1 MDIFPLYFIIKEEV
15 MTKKQGKLAVYI
27 GQIITNSLLVLYLG
41 MILAKMKSFSN
52 IYESIENGAGNIED
66 FLSQMEFAIFEYLGR
81 FKNIIQYIGFIKF
94 LFFVNLVLLIA
105 GIFIFKE
112 QIKKYIFSA
121 AGTCILLISFI
132 TISPLMQFV
141 KVVKANIM
149 AINFS
154 NPDLGAIE
162 GSFANISQAL
172 QNLAN
177 DFDPQKAKFAK
188 FLIIL
193 AIILFVVSIVVFALA
208 IKNKEY
214 DNLSDLNTDAKN
226 APENSLENDKQN
238 QTKPSEELKEE
249 VKCEKT
255 NENIKEEENKS
266 KKEKISEKSDL
277 AEDAKDKEN
286 KKEVKNKSTKDK
298 KNQEKD
304 KNTKAK
310 NDDIIIK
317 RGAYD
322 FSSGFK
328 KNNIEE
334 KKQENPQENNK

>member
-1 MDIFPLYFIIKEEV
+1 M
-15 MTKKQGKLAVYI
+15 
-27 GQIITNSLLVLYLG
+27 
-41 MILAKMKSFSN
+41 
-52 IYESIENGAGNIED
+52 
-66 FLSQMEFAIFEYLGR
+66 
-81 FKNIIQYIGFIKF
+81 
-94 LFFVNLVLLIA
+94 LIA

-121 AGTCILLISFI
+121 AGTLVLLISFI
-132 TISPLMQFV
+132 TISPLMEFV

-188 FLIIL
+188 FLVIL
-193 AIILFVVSIVVFALA
+193 AIILFVISIVVFALA

-226 APENSLENDKQN
+226 TPENSLENDKKS
-238 QTKPSEELKEE
+238 QTKTSEELKEE

-255 NENIKEEENKS
+255 NENIKEENEN

-277 AEDAKDKEN
+277 AEDAKEKEN
-286 KKEVKNKSTKDK
+286 KNKSTKDK

-304 KNTKAK
+304 KNTKSK

-334 KKQENPQENNK
+334 

>member
-1 MDIFPLYFIIKEEV
+1 

-41 MILAKMKSFSN
+41 MILAKMKSFSD

-66 FLSQMEFAIFEYLGR
+66 FLSQMEFAIFEYLGK

-121 AGTCILLISFI
+121 AGTLVLLISFI
-132 TISPLMQFV
+132 TISPLMEFV

-188 FLIIL
+188 FLVIL

-249 VKCEKT
+249 VKNEKT
-255 NENIKEEENKS
+255 NENIKEENEN

-328 KNNIEE
+328 KNDIEE

>member
-1 MDIFPLYFIIKEEV
+1 

-27 GQIITNSLLVLYLG
+27 GQIITNSLLVVYLG

-177 DFDPQKAKFAK
+177 DFGPQKAKFAK
-188 FLIIL
+188 FLVIL
-193 AIILFVVSIVVFALA
+193 AIILFVISIVVFALA

-214 DNLSDLNTDAKN
+214 DNLSNLNTDAN
-226 APENSLENDKQN
+226 NTPENSLENAEQS
-238 QTKPSEELKEE
+238 QTKTSEELKAE

-255 NENIKEEENKS
+255 NENIKEEEEENKS

-277 AEDAKDKEN
+277 AKDAKGKEN

-334 KKQENPQENNK
+334 

>member
-1 MDIFPLYFIIKEEV
+1 

-52 IYESIENGAGNIED
+52 IYESIENGTGNIED
-66 FLSQMEFAIFEYLGR
+66 FLSQMEFAIFEYLGK

-121 AGTCILLISFI
+121 VGTLVLLISFI

-172 QNLAN
+172 QNLAT

-188 FLIIL
+188 LLVIL
-193 AIILFVVSIVVFALA
+193 AIILFVVSIVSFALA

-226 APENSLENDKQN
+226 TPENSLENDEQS
-238 QTKPSEELKEE
+238 QTKPSEELKAE

-255 NENIKEEENKS
+255 NENIKEEE
-266 KKEKISEKSDL
+266 ISEKSDL

-286 KKEVKNKSTKDK
+286 KKEVKNKSTKEKED
-298 KNQEKD
+298 KD

-310 NDDIIIK
+310 NNDIIIK

-334 KKQENPQENNK
+334 

>member
-1 MDIFPLYFIIKEEV
+1 

-41 MILAKMKSFSN
+41 MILAKMKSFSD
-52 IYESIENGAGNIED
+52 IYESIKNGAGNIED
-66 FLSQMEFAIFEYLGR
+66 FLSQMEFAIFEYLGK

-121 AGTCILLISFI
+121 AGTLVLLISFI
-132 TISPLMQFV
+132 TISPLMEFV

-172 QNLAN
+172 QNLAT

-188 FLIIL
+188 FLVIL
-193 AIILFVVSIVVFALA
+193 AIILFVVSIVSFALA

-226 APENSLENDKQN
+226 TPENSLENDEQN

-255 NENIKEEENKS
+255 NENIKEEE
-266 KKEKISEKSDL
+266 ISEKSDL
-277 AEDAKDKEN
+277 AKDAKQKEN
-286 KKEVKNKSTKDK
+286 KKEVKNKSTKEKEDK
-298 KNQEKD
+298 DKD

-334 KKQENPQENNK
+334 

>member
-1 MDIFPLYFIIKEEV
+1 

-27 GQIITNSLLVLYLG
+27 GQIITNSLLVLYVG

-52 IYESIENGAGNIED
+52 IYESIENGTGNIED
-66 FLSQMEFAIFEYLGR
+66 FLSQMEFAIFEYLGK

-121 AGTCILLISFI
+121 AGTLVLLISFI
-132 TISPLMQFV
+132 TISPLMEFV

-172 QNLAN
+172 QKLAT

-188 FLIIL
+188 LLVIL
-193 AIILFVVSIVVFALA
+193 AIILFVVSIVFFALA

-226 APENSLENDKQN
+226 TPENPLENDKQI
-238 QTKPSEELKEE
+238 QTKTSEELKEE
-249 VKCEKT
+249 DKNEKT

-277 AEDAKDKEN
+277 AEDAKQKEN
-286 KKEVKNKSTKDK
+286 KKEVKNKSTKEKEDK
-298 KNQEKD
+298 DKDKDKD

-334 KKQENPQENNK
+334 

>member
-1 MDIFPLYFIIKEEV
+1 

-121 AGTCILLISFI
+121 AGTLVLLISFI

-188 FLIIL
+188 FLVIL
-193 AIILFVVSIVVFALA
+193 AIILFVISIVFFALA

-226 APENSLENDKQN
+226 KPENSLENAEQN

-255 NENIKEEENKS
+255 NENIKEE
-266 KKEKISEKSDL
+266 KISEKSDL
-277 AEDAKDKEN
+277 AEDAKQKEN
-286 KKEVKNKSTKDK
+286 KKEVKNKSTKEKEDK
-298 KNQEKD
+298 DKD

-334 KKQENPQENNK
+334 

>member
-1 MDIFPLYFIIKEEV
+1 

-41 MILAKMKSFSN
+41 MILAKMKSFSD

-66 FLSQMEFAIFEYLGR
+66 FLSQMEFAIFEYLGK

-121 AGTCILLISFI
+121 AGTLVLLISFI
-132 TISPLMQFV
+132 TISPLMEFV

-188 FLIIL
+188 LLVIL

-226 APENSLENDKQN
+226 APENSLENDEQN

-249 VKCEKT
+249 VKYEKT
-255 NENIKEEENKS
+255 NENIKEEEKENEN

-298 KNQEKD
+298 KNQDKD
-304 KNTKAK
+304 KITKAK
-310 NDDIIIK
+310 IDDIIIK

>member
-1 MDIFPLYFIIKEEV
+1 

-52 IYESIENGAGNIED
+52 IYESIENGTGNIED
-66 FLSQMEFAIFEYLGR
+66 FLSQMEFAIFEYLGK

-121 AGTCILLISFI
+121 AGTLVLLISFI
-132 TISPLMQFV
+132 TISPLMEFV

-162 GSFANISQAL
+162 GSFANISKAL

-188 FLIIL
+188 FLVIL
-193 AIILFVVSIVVFALA
+193 AIILFVISIVFFALA

-214 DNLSDLNTDAKN
+214 DNLSDLNTDAKDTT
-226 APENSLENDKQN
+226 ENSLENTEKT

-249 VKCEKT
+249 VKSEKT
-255 NENIKEEENKS
+255 NENIKEEEKEKEN

-277 AEDAKDKEN
+277 AKDTKEKEN
-286 KKEVKNKSTKDK
+286 KKEVKNKSTKEKEDK
-298 KNQEKD
+298 Y

-328 KNNIEE
+328 KNNIDENA
-334 KKQENPQENNK
+334 QENPQENNK

>member
-1 MDIFPLYFIIKEEV
+1 

-66 FLSQMEFAIFEYLGR
+66 FLSQMEFAIFEYLGK

-121 AGTCILLISFI
+121 AGTLVLLISFI
-132 TISPLMQFV
+132 TISPLMEFV

-188 FLIIL
+188 FLVIL
-193 AIILFVVSIVVFALA
+193 AIILFVVSIVFFALA

-238 QTKPSEELKEE
+238 QTKTSEELKEE

-277 AEDAKDKEN
+277 AKDTKEKEN
-286 KKEVKNKSTKDK
+286 KNKSTKDK

-304 KNTKAK
+304 KNTKSK

-334 KKQENPQENNK
+334 

>member
-1 MDIFPLYFIIKEEV
+1 

-52 IYESIENGAGNIED
+52 IYESIENGTGNIED
-66 FLSQMEFAIFEYLGR
+66 FLSQMEFAIFEYLGK

-121 AGTCILLISFI
+121 AGTLVLLISFI
-132 TISPLMQFV
+132 TISPLMEFV

-177 DFDPQKAKFAK
+177 DFGPQKAKFAK
-188 FLIIL
+188 FLVIL
-193 AIILFVVSIVVFALA
+193 AIILFVISIVVFALA

-226 APENSLENDKQN
+226 TPENSLENDKKS
-238 QTKPSEELKEE
+238 QTKTSEELKEE
-249 VKCEKT
+249 VKNEKT
-255 NENIKEEENKS
+255 NENIKEENEN

-277 AEDAKDKEN
+277 AEDAKEKEN
-286 KKEVKNKSTKDK
+286 KNKSTKDK

-304 KNTKAK
+304 KNTKSK

-334 KKQENPQENNK
+334 

>member
-1 MDIFPLYFIIKEEV
+1 

-66 FLSQMEFAIFEYLGR
+66 FLSQMEFAIFEYLGK

-112 QIKKYIFSA
+112 QIKKYIFQA
-121 AGTCILLISFI
+121 AGTLVLLISFI

-188 FLIIL
+188 FLVIL
-193 AIILFVVSIVVFALA
+193 AIILFVISIVFFALA

-226 APENSLENDKQN
+226 TPENSLENDEQN
-238 QTKPSEELKEE
+238 QTKPSEELNEE

-255 NENIKEEENKS
+255 NENIKEEKEKEKENEN

-334 KKQENPQENNK
+334 

>member
-1 MDIFPLYFIIKEEV
+1 

-66 FLSQMEFAIFEYLGR
+66 FLSQMEFSIFEYLGK

-112 QIKKYIFSA
+112 QIKKYIFQA
-121 AGTCILLISFI
+121 AGTLVLLISFI

-172 QNLAN
+172 QKLAT

-188 FLIIL
+188 FLVIL
-193 AIILFVVSIVVFALA
+193 AIILFVVSIVFFALA

-226 APENSLENDKQN
+226 TPENSLENDEQN

-255 NENIKEEENKS
+255 NENIKEEEEKENEN

-277 AEDAKDKEN
+277 AEDAKEKEN
-286 KKEVKNKSTKDK
+286 KNKSTKDK

-334 KKQENPQENNK
+334 

>member
-1 MDIFPLYFIIKEEV
+1 

-66 FLSQMEFAIFEYLGR
+66 FLSQMEFAIFEYLGK

-121 AGTCILLISFI
+121 AGTLVLLISFI
-132 TISPLMQFV
+132 TISPLMEFV

-188 FLIIL
+188 FSVIL

-277 AEDAKDKEN
+277 AKDTKEKEN
-286 KKEVKNKSTKDK
+286 KNKSKKDK

-334 KKQENPQENNK
+334 KKQENNK

>member
-1 MDIFPLYFIIKEEV
+1 

-41 MILAKMKSFSN
+41 MILAKMKSFSD
-52 IYESIENGAGNIED
+52 IYESIENGTGNIED
-66 FLSQMEFAIFEYLGR
+66 FLSQMEFAIFEYLGK

-121 AGTCILLISFI
+121 AGTLVLLISFI
-132 TISPLMQFV
+132 TISPLMEFV

-149 AINFS
+149 AIDFS

-172 QNLAN
+172 QNLAT
-177 DFDPQKAKFAK
+177 DFDPQKAKFAE
-188 FLIIL
+188 FLVIL
-193 AIILFVVSIVVFALA
+193 AIILFVVSIVFFALA

-214 DNLSDLNTDAKN
+214 DNLSDLNTDAKD
-226 APENSLENDKQN
+226 APENSLENDEQN

-249 VKCEKT
+249 DKNEKT
-255 NENIKEEENKS
+255 NENIKEEKENEN

-286 KKEVKNKSTKDK
+286 KKEVKNKSTKEKED
-298 KNQEKD
+298 KD

-334 KKQENPQENNK
+334 

>member
-1 MDIFPLYFIIKEEV
+1 

-27 GQIITNSLLVLYLG
+27 GQIITNSLLVVYLG
-41 MILAKMKSFSN
+41 MILAKMKSFSD

-66 FLSQMEFAIFEYLGR
+66 FLSQMEFAIFEYLGK

-121 AGTCILLISFI
+121 AGTLVLLISFI

-188 FLIIL
+188 FLVIL
-193 AIILFVVSIVVFALA
+193 AIILFVVSIVSFALA

-214 DNLSDLNTDAKN
+214 NNLSDLNTDAKN
-226 APENSLENDKQN
+226 TPENSLENDKQS
-238 QTKPSEELKEE
+238 QTKTSEELKAE

-277 AEDAKDKEN
+277 AKDTKEKEN
-286 KKEVKNKSTKDK
+286 KNKSTKDK

-304 KNTKAK
+304 KNTKSK

>member
-1 MDIFPLYFIIKEEV
+1 

-41 MILAKMKSFSN
+41 MILAKMKSFSD

-66 FLSQMEFAIFEYLGR
+66 FLSQMEFAIFEYLGK

-112 QIKKYIFSA
+112 QIKKYIFQA
-121 AGTCILLISFI
+121 AGTLVLLISFI
-132 TISPLMQFV
+132 TISPLMEFI

-172 QNLAN
+172 QKLAN
-177 DFDPQKAKFAK
+177 DFGPQKAKFAK
-188 FLIIL
+188 FLVIL
-193 AIILFVVSIVVFALA
+193 AIILFVISIVVFAIA

-214 DNLSDLNTDAKN
+214 DDLSDLNTDAKN
-226 APENSLENDKQN
+226 TPENSLENDEQN

-255 NENIKEEENKS
+255 NENIKEEENKG
-266 KKEKISEKSDL
+266 KKEIISEKSDL
-277 AEDAKDKEN
+277 AKDTKEKEN
-286 KKEVKNKSTKDK
+286 KNKSTKDK
-298 KNQEKD
+298 NNQEKD
-304 KNTKAK
+304 KNTKTK
-310 NDDIIIK
+310 NNDIIIK

-334 KKQENPQENNK
+334 EVQENPQENNK

>member
-1 MDIFPLYFIIKEEV
+1 

-66 FLSQMEFAIFEYLGR
+66 FLSQMEFAIFEYLGK

-121 AGTCILLISFI
+121 AGTLVLLISFI
-132 TISPLMQFV
+132 TISPLMEFV

-188 FLIIL
+188 FLVIL
-193 AIILFVVSIVVFALA
+193 AIILFVISIVVFALA

-226 APENSLENDKQN
+226 TPENSLENDKKS
-238 QTKPSEELKEE
+238 QTKTSEELKEE
-249 VKCEKT
+249 VKNEKT
-255 NENIKEEENKS
+255 NENIKEENEN

-277 AEDAKDKEN
+277 AKDAKDKEN

-304 KNTKAK
+304 KNTKTK
-310 NDDIIIK
+310 NNDIIIK

-334 KKQENPQENNK
+334 

>member
-1 MDIFPLYFIIKEEV
+1 

-66 FLSQMEFAIFEYLGR
+66 FLSQMEFAIFEYLGK

-132 TISPLMQFV
+132 TISPLMEFV

-172 QNLAN
+172 QKLAT

-188 FLIIL
+188 FLVIL
-193 AIILFVVSIVVFALA
+193 AIILFVVSIVFFALA

-226 APENSLENDKQN
+226 NPNNSLENDEQN

-255 NENIKEEENKS
+255 NENEN

-277 AEDAKDKEN
+277 AKDAKGKED
-286 KKEVKNKSTKDK
+286 KKEIKNKSTKEKED
-298 KNQEKD
+298 KD
-304 KNTKAK
+304 KNTKSK

>member
-1 MDIFPLYFIIKEEV
+1 M
-15 MTKKQGKLAVYI
+15 
-27 GQIITNSLLVLYLG
+27 
-41 MILAKMKSFSN
+41 
-52 IYESIENGAGNIED
+52 
-66 FLSQMEFAIFEYLGR
+66 
-81 FKNIIQYIGFIKF
+81 
-94 LFFVNLVLLIA
+94 LIA

-121 AGTCILLISFI
+121 VGTLVLLISFI
-132 TISPLMQFV
+132 TISPLMEFV

-188 FLIIL
+188 FLVIL
-193 AIILFVVSIVVFALA
+193 AIILFVVSIVSFALA

-226 APENSLENDKQN
+226 TPENPLENDKQI
-238 QTKPSEELKEE
+238 QTKTSEELKEE
-249 VKCEKT
+249 DKNEKT

-277 AEDAKDKEN
+277 AEDAKQKEN
-286 KKEVKNKSTKDK
+286 KKEVKNKSTKEKEDK
-298 KNQEKD
+298 DKD

-334 KKQENPQENNK
+334 

>member
-1 MDIFPLYFIIKEEV
+1 

-41 MILAKMKSFSN
+41 MILAKMKSFSD

-66 FLSQMEFAIFEYLGR
+66 FLSQMEFAIFEYLGK

-105 GIFIFKE
+105 VIFIFKE

-121 AGTCILLISFI
+121 AGTLVLLISFI
-132 TISPLMQFV
+132 TISPLMKFV

-188 FLIIL
+188 FLVIL
-193 AIILFVVSIVVFALA
+193 AIILFVISIVVFALA

-226 APENSLENDKQN
+226 TTENSLENAEQS
-238 QTKPSEELKEE
+238 QTKTSEELKEE
-249 VKCEKT
+249 VKNKKT
-255 NENIKEEENKS
+255 NENIKEEENEN

-286 KKEVKNKSTKDK
+286 KNKSTKDK
-298 KNQEKD
+298 NNQEKD
-304 KNTKAK
+304 KNTKTK
-310 NDDIIIK
+310 NNDIIIK

-334 KKQENPQENNK
+334 

>member
-1 MDIFPLYFIIKEEV
+1 

-66 FLSQMEFAIFEYLGR
+66 FLSQMEFAIFEYLGK

-121 AGTCILLISFI
+121 AGTLVLLISFI
-132 TISPLMQFV
+132 TISPLMEFV

-188 FLIIL
+188 FLVIL
-193 AIILFVVSIVVFALA
+193 AIILFVISIVVFALA

-226 APENSLENDKQN
+226 TPENSLENDKKS
-238 QTKPSEELKEE
+238 QTKTSEELKEE

-255 NENIKEEENKS
+255 NENIKEENEN

-277 AEDAKDKEN
+277 AEDAKQKEN
-286 KKEVKNKSTKDK
+286 KKEVKNKSTKEKEDK
-298 KNQEKD
+298 DKD
-304 KNTKAK
+304 KNTKSK

-334 KKQENPQENNK
+334 

>member
-1 MDIFPLYFIIKEEV
+1 

-41 MILAKMKSFSN
+41 MILAKMKSFSD

-66 FLSQMEFAIFEYLGR
+66 FLSQMEFAIFEYLGK

-121 AGTCILLISFI
+121 AGTLVLLISFI
-132 TISPLMQFV
+132 TISPLMEFV

-177 DFDPQKAKFAK
+177 DFGPQKAKFAK
-188 FLIIL
+188 FLVIL
-193 AIILFVVSIVVFALA
+193 AIILFVISIVVFALA

-214 DNLSDLNTDAKN
+214 DNLSNLNTDAN
-226 APENSLENDKQN
+226 NTPENSLENAEQS
-238 QTKPSEELKEE
+238 QTKTSEELKAE
-249 VKCEKT
+249 VKNEKT
-255 NENIKEEENKS
+255 NENIKEENEN

-277 AEDAKDKEN
+277 AKDAKGKEN
-286 KKEVKNKSTKDK
+286 KKEVKNKSTKEKEDK
-298 KNQEKD
+298 NKN
-304 KNTKAK
+304 KNTKIK

-334 KKQENPQENNK
+334 KVQENPQENNK

>member
-1 MDIFPLYFIIKEEV
+1 

-66 FLSQMEFAIFEYLGR
+66 FLSQMEFAIFEYLGK

-121 AGTCILLISFI
+121 AGTLVLLISFI
-132 TISPLMQFV
+132 TISPLMEFV

-172 QNLAN
+172 QKLAT

-188 FLIIL
+188 FLVIL
-193 AIILFVVSIVVFALA
+193 AIILFVVSIVFFALA

-226 APENSLENDKQN
+226 TPENSLENDEQN
-238 QTKPSEELKEE
+238 QTKPSEELNEE

-255 NENIKEEENKS
+255 NENIKEEENKG
-266 KKEKISEKSDL
+266 KKEIISEKSDL
-277 AEDAKDKEN
+277 AKDTKEKEN
-286 KKEVKNKSTKDK
+286 KNKSTKDK

-334 KKQENPQENNK
+334 

>member
-1 MDIFPLYFIIKEEV
+1 

-52 IYESIENGAGNIED
+52 IYESLENGAGNIED
-66 FLSQMEFAIFEYLGR
+66 FLSQMGFAIFEYLGK

-112 QIKKYIFSA
+112 QIKKYIFQA
-121 AGTCILLISFI
+121 AGTLVLLISFI
-132 TISPLMQFV
+132 TISPLMEFV

-188 FLIIL
+188 FLVIL
-193 AIILFVVSIVVFALA
+193 AIILFVISIVFFALA

-214 DNLSDLNTDAKN
+214 DNLSNLNTDAKN
-226 APENSLENDKQN
+226 NPNNSLENTEKT

-255 NENIKEEENKS
+255 NENIKEEE
-266 KKEKISEKSDL
+266 KISEKSDL
-277 AEDAKDKEN
+277 AKDTKVKEN
-286 KKEVKNKSTKDK
+286 KKEVKNKSTKEKED
-298 KNQEKD
+298 KD

-328 KNNIEE
+328 KNNIDENA
-334 KKQENPQENNK
+334 QENPQENNK

>member
-1 MDIFPLYFIIKEEV
+1 

-66 FLSQMEFAIFEYLGR
+66 FLNQMEFAIFEYLGK

-132 TISPLMQFV
+132 TISPLMEFI
-141 KVVKANIM
+141 KVVKANII

-172 QNLAN
+172 QKLAT
-177 DFDPQKAKFAK
+177 DFDPQKAKLAK
-188 FLIIL
+188 LLVIL
-193 AIILFVVSIVVFALA
+193 AIILFVVSIVSFALA

-226 APENSLENDKQN
+226 APENSLEN
-238 QTKPSEELKEE
+238 
-249 VKCEKT
+249 
-255 NENIKEEENKS
+255 EN

-334 KKQENPQENNK
+334 

>member
-1 MDIFPLYFIIKEEV
+1 

-52 IYESIENGAGNIED
+52 IYESIENGTGNIED
-66 FLSQMEFAIFEYLGR
+66 FLSQMEFAIFEYLGK

-132 TISPLMQFV
+132 TISPLMEFV

-172 QNLAN
+172 QNLAT

-188 FLIIL
+188 FLVIL
-193 AIILFVVSIVVFALA
+193 AIILFVISIVSFALA

-226 APENSLENDKQN
+226 APENSLENDEQN

-255 NENIKEEENKS
+255 NENIKE
-266 KKEKISEKSDL
+266 EKISEKSDL

-286 KKEVKNKSTKDK
+286 KKEVKNKSTKEKED
-298 KNQEKD
+298 KD

-328 KNNIEE
+328 KNNIDENA
-334 KKQENPQENNK
+334 QENPQENNK

>member
-1 MDIFPLYFIIKEEV
+1 

-27 GQIITNSLLVLYLG
+27 GQIITNSLLVVYLG
-41 MILAKMKSFSN
+41 MILAKMKSFSD
-52 IYESIENGAGNIED
+52 IYKSIENGAGNIED
-66 FLSQMEFAIFEYLGR
+66 FLSQMEFAIFEYLGK

-121 AGTCILLISFI
+121 AGTLVLLISFI

-188 FLIIL
+188 FLVIL
-193 AIILFVVSIVVFALA
+193 AIILFVVSIVFFALA

-214 DNLSDLNTDAKN
+214 DTLSDLNTDAKN
-226 APENSLENDKQN
+226 APENSLENDEQN

-255 NENIKEEENKS
+255 NENIKEEEKENEN

-310 NDDIIIK
+310 NDDLIIK

-334 KKQENPQENNK
+334 KVQENPQENNK

>member
-1 MDIFPLYFIIKEEV
+1 

-66 FLSQMEFAIFEYLGR
+66 FLSQMEFAIFEYLGK

-121 AGTCILLISFI
+121 AGTLVLLISFI
-132 TISPLMQFV
+132 TISPLMEFV

-188 FLIIL
+188 FLVIL
-193 AIILFVVSIVVFALA
+193 AIILFVVSIVFFALA

-277 AEDAKDKEN
+277 AKDTKEKEN
-286 KKEVKNKSTKDK
+286 KNKSTKDK

-304 KNTKAK
+304 KNTKSK

>member
-1 MDIFPLYFIIKEEV
+1 

-41 MILAKMKSFSN
+41 MILAKMKSFSD

-66 FLSQMEFAIFEYLGR
+66 FLSQMEFAIFEYLGK

-121 AGTCILLISFI
+121 AGTLVLLISFI
-132 TISPLMQFV
+132 TISPLMEFV

-172 QNLAN
+172 QNLAT

-188 FLIIL
+188 FLVIL
-193 AIILFVVSIVVFALA
+193 AIILFVVSIVSFALA

-226 APENSLENDKQN
+226 TPENSLENDKKS
-238 QTKPSEELKEE
+238 QTKTSEELKEE
-249 VKCEKT
+249 VKNEKT
-255 NENIKEEENKS
+255 NENIKEENEN

-277 AEDAKDKEN
+277 AKEAKEKEN

-304 KNTKAK
+304 KNTKTK

-334 KKQENPQENNK
+334 

>member
-1 MDIFPLYFIIKEEV
+1 

-41 MILAKMKSFSN
+41 MILAKMKSFSD
-52 IYESIENGAGNIED
+52 IYKSIENGAGNIED
-66 FLSQMEFAIFEYLGR
+66 FLSQMEFAIFEYLGK

-121 AGTCILLISFI
+121 AGTLVLLISFI

-188 FLIIL
+188 FLVIL
-193 AIILFVVSIVVFALA
+193 AIILFVISIVVFALA

-226 APENSLENDKQN
+226 TPENSLENDKKS
-238 QTKPSEELKEE
+238 QTKTSEELKEE

-277 AEDAKDKEN
+277 AKDTKEKEN
-286 KKEVKNKSTKDK
+286 KNKSTKDK

-304 KNTKAK
+304 KNTKSK

-334 KKQENPQENNK
+334 

>member
-41 MILAKMKSFSN
+41 MILAKMKSFSD

-66 FLSQMEFAIFEYLGR
+66 FLSQMEFAIFEYLGK

-121 AGTCILLISFI
+121 AGTLVLLISFI
-132 TISPLMQFV
+132 TISPLMEFV

-172 QNLAN
+172 QNLAT

-188 FLIIL
+188 FLVIL
-193 AIILFVVSIVVFALA
+193 AIILFVVSIVFFALA

-214 DNLSDLNTDAKN
+214 DNLSNLNTDAKN
-226 APENSLENDKQN
+226 ASENSLENDKQS
-238 QTKPSEELKEE
+238 QTKTSEELKEE
-249 VKCEKT
+249 DKNEKT

-277 AEDAKDKEN
+277 AKDTKEKEN
-286 KKEVKNKSTKDK
+286 KNKSTKDK
-298 KNQEKD
+298 NNQEKD

-328 KNNIEE
+328 KNNFDE
-334 KKQENPQENNK
+334 

>member
-1 MDIFPLYFIIKEEV
+1 

-41 MILAKMKSFSN
+41 MILAKMKSFSD
-52 IYESIENGAGNIED
+52 IYKSIENGAGNIED
-66 FLSQMEFAIFEYLGR
+66 FLSQMEFAIFEYLGK

-121 AGTCILLISFI
+121 AGTLVLLISFI

-188 FLIIL
+188 FLVIL
-193 AIILFVVSIVVFALA
+193 AIILFVISIVFFALA

-226 APENSLENDKQN
+226 TPENSLENDEQN
-238 QTKPSEELKEE
+238 QTKPSEELKKE

-255 NENIKEEENKS
+255 NENIKEE
-266 KKEKISEKSDL
+266 KISEKSYL
-277 AEDAKDKEN
+277 AKDTKEKEN
-286 KKEVKNKSTKDK
+286 KNKSTKDK
-298 KNQEKD
+298 NNQEKD
-304 KNTKAK
+304 KNTKTK

-334 KKQENPQENNK
+334 

>member
-1 MDIFPLYFIIKEEV
+1 

-41 MILAKMKSFSN
+41 MILAKMKSFSD

-66 FLSQMEFAIFEYLGR
+66 FLSQMGFAIFEYLGK

-121 AGTCILLISFI
+121 AGTLVLLISFI
-132 TISPLMQFV
+132 TISPLMEFV

-177 DFDPQKAKFAK
+177 DFGPQKAKFAK
-188 FLIIL
+188 FLVIL
-193 AIILFVVSIVVFALA
+193 AIILFVISIVSFALA

-226 APENSLENDKQN
+226 APENSLENAEQS
-238 QTKPSEELKEE
+238 QTKTSGELKEE
-249 VKCEKT
+249 VKNEKT
-255 NENIKEEENKS
+255 NENIKEEN

-277 AEDAKDKEN
+277 AKDAKGKED
-286 KKEVKNKSTKDK
+286 KKEIKNKSTKEKED
-298 KNQEKD
+298 KD
-304 KNTKAK
+304 KNTKTK
-310 NDDIIIK
+310 IDDIIIK

-334 KKQENPQENNK
+334 EVQENPQENNK

>member
-1 MDIFPLYFIIKEEV
+1 

-41 MILAKMKSFSN
+41 MILANMKSFSD

-66 FLSQMEFAIFEYLGR
+66 FLSQMEFAIFEYLGK

-121 AGTCILLISFI
+121 AGTLVLLISFI
-132 TISPLMQFV
+132 TISPLMEFV

-188 FLIIL
+188 FLVIL
-193 AIILFVVSIVVFALA
+193 AIILFVVSIVSFALA

-226 APENSLENDKQN
+226 NPNNSLENDKQN

-277 AEDAKDKEN
+277 AKDTKEKEN
-286 KKEVKNKSTKDK
+286 KNKSTKDK

-334 KKQENPQENNK
+334 KVQENPQENNK

>member
-1 MDIFPLYFIIKEEV
+1 

-52 IYESIENGAGNIED
+52 IYESIENGTGNIED
-66 FLSQMEFAIFEYLGR
+66 FLSQMEFAIFEYLGK

-112 QIKKYIFSA
+112 QIKKYIFQT
-121 AGTCILLISFI
+121 AGTLVLLISFI
-132 TISPLMQFV
+132 TISPLMEFV

-172 QNLAN
+172 QKLAT

-188 FLIIL
+188 FLVIL
-193 AIILFVVSIVVFALA
+193 AIILFVVSIVFFALA

-226 APENSLENDKQN
+226 ASENSLENDEKN

-255 NENIKEEENKS
+255 NENIKE
-266 KKEKISEKSDL
+266 EKISEKSDL

-334 KKQENPQENNK
+334 

>member
-1 MDIFPLYFIIKEEV
+1 

-41 MILAKMKSFSN
+41 MILAKMKSFSD

-66 FLSQMEFAIFEYLGR
+66 FLSQMEFAIFEYLGK

-112 QIKKYIFSA
+112 QIKKYIFQA
-121 AGTCILLISFI
+121 AGTLVLLISFI

-177 DFDPQKAKFAK
+177 DFGPQKAKFAK
-188 FLIIL
+188 FLVIL
-193 AIILFVVSIVVFALA
+193 AIILFVVSIVFFALA

-226 APENSLENDKQN
+226 TPENSLENDEQN

-255 NENIKEEENKS
+255 NENIKEE
-266 KKEKISEKSDL
+266 KISEKSDL

-286 KKEVKNKSTKDK
+286 KNKSTKDK
-298 KNQEKD
+298 NNQEKD
-304 KNTKAK
+304 KNTKTK
-310 NDDIIIK
+310 NNDIIIK

-334 KKQENPQENNK
+334 

>member
-1 MDIFPLYFIIKEEV
+1 

-66 FLSQMEFAIFEYLGR
+66 FLSQMEFAIFEYLGK

-112 QIKKYIFSA
+112 QIKKYIFQA
-121 AGTCILLISFI
+121 AGTLVLLISFI
-132 TISPLMQFV
+132 TISPLMEFV

-172 QNLAN
+172 QNLAA

-188 FLIIL
+188 LLVIL
-193 AIILFVVSIVVFALA
+193 AIILFVVSIVFFALA

-226 APENSLENDKQN
+226 APENSLENDEQN
-238 QTKPSEELKEE
+238 QTKPSEELKAE

-255 NENIKEEENKS
+255 NENIKEEEEEEKENEN

-286 KKEVKNKSTKDK
+286 KKEVKNKSTKEKED
-298 KNQEKD
+298 KD

-334 KKQENPQENNK
+334 

>member
-1 MDIFPLYFIIKEEV
+1 

-41 MILAKMKSFSN
+41 MILAKMKSFSD
-52 IYESIENGAGNIED
+52 IYKSIENGTGNIED
-66 FLSQMEFAIFEYLGR
+66 FLSQMEFAIFEYLGK

-112 QIKKYIFSA
+112 QIKKYIFQA
-121 AGTCILLISFI
+121 AGTLVLLISFI
-132 TISPLMQFV
+132 TISPLMEFV

-188 FLIIL
+188 LLVIL

-226 APENSLENDKQN
+226 APENSLENDEQN
-238 QTKPSEELKEE
+238 QTKPSEELKAE

-255 NENIKEEENKS
+255 NENIKEE
-266 KKEKISEKSDL
+266 KISEKSDL
-277 AEDAKDKEN
+277 AKDAKEKEN
-286 KKEVKNKSTKDK
+286 KNKSTKDK

-334 KKQENPQENNK
+334 KVQENPQENNK

>member
-1 MDIFPLYFIIKEEV
+1 

-41 MILAKMKSFSN
+41 MILAKMKSFSD

-66 FLSQMEFAIFEYLGR
+66 FLIQMEFAIFEYLGK

-121 AGTCILLISFI
+121 AGTCVLLISFI

-172 QNLAN
+172 QNLAT

-188 FLIIL
+188 FLVIL
-193 AIILFVVSIVVFALA
+193 AIILFVISIVFFALA

-226 APENSLENDKQN
+226 APENSLENDKQS
-238 QTKPSEELKEE
+238 QTKTSEELKKED
-249 VKCEKT
+249 KKEKT
-255 NENIKEEENKS
+255 NENIKEEE
-266 KKEKISEKSDL
+266 KISQKSDL
-277 AEDAKDKEN
+277 AKDAKEKEN
-286 KKEVKNKSTKDK
+286 KNKSTKDK

-304 KNTKAK
+304 KNTKSK

-334 KKQENPQENNK
+334 KNQ